1 MNEMIVFN
9 NEEFGRV
16 RTVVIDGEPWFAG
29 KDVAAA
35 LEYQNTRDALAK
47 HVDDED
53 KRLIQRSQIA
63 TLENHIPQSAFPL
76 NFVWGDIPNRGLT
89 IINESGM
96 YSLIFG
102 SRLPSAKR
110 FKHWVTSEVL
120 PAIRKTGG
128 YKMKRA
134 RRIQDAPIS
143 EVTALLKEVSSFL
156 REMDKVMRDQDSHP
170 SDIAEEFKNV
180 CDQFGIVS
188 LSDGF
193 VRETQVVEAPP
204 FFSLAEILDEERW
217 K

>member
-1 MNEMIVFN
+1 MNNLLIFDYESKEIRTITQ
-9 NEEFGRV
+9 NEEV
-16 RTVVIDGEPWFAG
+16 WWVA
-29 KDVAAA
+29 KDVCEVFGETNRNRAMQS
-35 LEYQNTRDALAK
+35 L
-47 HVDDED
+47 DED
-53 KRLIQRSQIA
+53 EKGYTQIDTPGGKQNMA
-63 TLENHIPQSAFPL
+63 
-76 NFVWGDIPNRGLT
+76 
-89 IINESGM
+89 IINESGL
-96 YSLIFG
+96 YSLLFAMRPEKARGVTDEYIVK
-102 SRLPSAKR
+102 RQDELKR
-110 FKHWVTSEVL
+110 FKRWVTHEIL
-120 PAIRKTGG
+120 PTLRKTGS
-128 YKMKRA
+128 YTKKRA